1 MLLIEAPHPVIY
13 SHYDRCSWTEVAE
26 PYPSGLT
33 KFVAKAVVSTLTPA
47 VRRQPLDIAA
57 CAISAVVA
65 ASAKLTIQDL
75 GLVTEVP
82 LSLTWS

>member
-1 MLLIEAPHPVIY
+1 M
-13 SHYDRCSWTEVAE
+13 AE
-26 PYPSGLT
+26 PYPSGLA

-47 VRRQPLDIAA
+47 ARRRQPLDIAA

-75 GLVTEVP
+75 GLVAEVP
-82 LSLTWS
+82 LSHGVS